1 MSHESRAKLIK
12 RIFFLVLV
20 GAIAAGVWFYPKPK
34 APVIEKA
41 PQDGVALIL
50 YYVPGDP
57 ASEQLSTIL
66 DKVQKKYG
74 KQMVVNKVDF
84 KKNPETAKKEG
95 VTETPHVAFIF
106 GKEKV
111 FEFEGLL
118 TQEQVESKVEEI
130 LHGLK
135 RVEKDWRPV
144 VPGMTGKGLQP
155 QPR

>member
-1 MSHESRAKLIK
+1 MSHDSVAKLIK
-12 RIFFLVLV
+12 RIFFLLLV

-34 APVIEKA
+34 APVIEA
-41 PQDGVALIL
+41 PQNGVALIL
-50 YYVPGDP
+50 YYLPGEP
-57 ASEQLSTIL
+57 ASQQLSAIL

-74 KQMVVNKVDF
+74 KQMTVSKMDF

-95 VTETPHVAFIF
+95 VTQTPHVAIIF

-118 TQEQVESKVEEI
+118 TQEQVETKVEEV

-135 RVEKDWRPV
+135 RIDKDWRPA
-144 VPGMTGKGLQP
+144 VPGMTGKGLQA
-155 QPR
+155 QPH